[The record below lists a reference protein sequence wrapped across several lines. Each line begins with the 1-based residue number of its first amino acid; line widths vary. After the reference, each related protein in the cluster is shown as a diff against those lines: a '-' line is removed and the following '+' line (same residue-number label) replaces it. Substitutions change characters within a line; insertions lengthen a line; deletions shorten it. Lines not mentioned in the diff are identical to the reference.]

1 MTTRVLIAGVST
13 RAAAESAAKAG
24 FTVTA
29 LDAFGDLDQ
38 HPSVRS
44 LSLPRD
50 FGARFTAHA
59 AARAAREI
67 VCDAVAYLS
76 PFENHPRAVDSIN
89 AGPSTSLRTSRA
101 MWGNPPD
108 VLRRVRDPFL
118 LAGFLRRRG
127 FSTPITR
134 VDVSAEAQD
143 WLVKPFRSGGGQ
155 GVRRWLPGTRVPLG
169 CYAQQHIDGVPAS
182 IVFVAANRQVVP
194 LGISHQLV
202 GDVACGASGYRYC
215 GNVLAPADDPILS
228 DTVLSSTADLARS
241 VTAEFALVGL
251 NGIDFIVRDGI
262 PYALEINPRWSAS
275 MELVERAYG
284 VSMFGIH
291 AAACVNGVLPAFDL
305 KQARRRRPTM
315 GKAIVFARGALT
327 AGATHR
333 FLDDEMVKDIPRPGD
348 HISVGEPICT
358 VFEEDTD
365 LERCRGGLRRR
376 AQSIMSAIAVMA
388 MLALSTASAS
398 AQEIRGSDSGQKSVF
413 SLPASL

>member
-1 MTTRVLIAGVST
+1 M
-13 RAAAESAAKAG
+13 
-24 FTVTA
+24 
-29 LDAFGDLDQ
+29 
-38 HPSVRS
+38 
-44 LSLPRD
+44 
-50 FGARFTAHA
+50 
-59 AARAAREI
+59 
-67 VCDAVAYLS
+67 
-76 PFENHPRAVDSIN
+76 
-89 AGPSTSLRTSRA
+89 
-101 MWGNPPD
+101 
-108 VLRRVRDPFL
+108 
-118 LAGFLRRRG
+118 
-127 FSTPITR
+127 
-134 VDVSAEAQD
+134 
-143 WLVKPFRSGGGQ
+143 
-155 GVRRWLPGTRVPLG
+155 
-169 CYAQQHIDGVPAS
+169 
-182 IVFVAANRQVVP
+182 
-194 LGISHQLV
+194 
-202 GDVACGASGYRYC
+202 
-215 GNVLAPADDPILS
+215 LAPADDPILT

-305 KQARRRRPTM
+305 KQARRRRRTM
-315 GKAIVFARGALT
+315 GKAIVFAREALT

-376 AQSIMSAIAVMA
+376 AQSIMSAIAVMT